1 MNSGIRRGVRRRSD
15 IERKRWKLSLSV
27 SQASLGD
34 ARNDE
39 NDGRKRLK
47 DEAEN
52 VAVIKQHP

>member
-1 MNSGIRRGVRRRSD
+1 VRRRSD